1 MCSLEGIQDSAAVLG
16 HPFLPLH
23 HILMNLPNAASST
36 CLQKS
41 WQRMTGHPSI
51 TIRAVA
57 LSLTSE
63 KVPDFFR
70 SPDLFEPSAR
80 NTPPVSWGLEK
91 VVSGDR
97 KYNAVVWCDMRWK
110 QPNFRNPEHQKGT
123 TDATFLPNYSMGEER
138 YLRKILSAVMP
149 LITCIFLLQFILK
162 LIKRPFFSTWQ
173 KRLRNSLISKPSKSH
188 SILS

>member
-1 MCSLEGIQDSAAVLG
+1 
-16 HPFLPLH
+16 
-23 HILMNLPNAASST
+23 MNLPNAASST
-36 CLQKS
+36 CLQNS

-63 KVPDFFR
+63 KVPDFFG

-149 LITCIFLLQFILK
+149 LITCIFFFAIHTQANKKTILFYMAEAFEKQFNIKALQEPQYIILK
-162 LIKRPFFSTWQ
+162 
-173 KRLRNSLISKPSKSH
+173 
-188 SILS
+188 